1 MVHMKQMFVA
11 DNYQDEGH
19 GHEILFVPF
28 GL

>member
-1 MVHMKQMFVA
+1 MVHMKQMFGT
-11 DNYQDEGH
+11 DNYQDAEH